1 MKERYEHFF
10 SPEEDVL
17 ISFAT
22 NFELDPRKDYEDVI
36 VFNNGLVCSSQH
48 YKYQLQYF
56 DELGYKILIHDYR
69 GHFQS
74 TLKKD
79 IETVTFHNIARDLE
93 KLFKH
98 CNIHST
104 HLVGHSMGVPVSAFI
119 YLDNPKV
126 VKSMIF
132 IAGTLFPM
140 KGVGMTNSVLKIL
153 ELSQKKSI
161 IPFGKLSKF
170 FWETGD
176 KNPLFRKIVRQT
188 GFNRKQVSEDYVKF
202 YLSKVAELGFD
213 LFAQL
218 FLELN
223 RQSFL
228 SELNEIHVPT
238 LVIAG
243 EKDFVVPHYLQ
254 KETAKQLDHGHYYFV
269 KSGSHVPQI
278 EFPELIN
285 ERINFF
291 LQELR

>member
-10 SPEEDVL
+10 SPEDDVL

-22 NFELDPRKDYEDVI
+22 NFEIDPRNEYEDVL

-48 YKYQLQYF
+48 YKYQLEFF
-56 DELGYKILIHDYR
+56 DQLGYKILIHDYR

-79 IETVTFHNIARDLE
+79 ITEITFHNIARDLE
-93 KLFKH
+93 KLFRH
-98 CNIHST
+98 QNIKST

-119 YLDNPKV
+119 YLDNPEV

-140 KGVGMTNSVLKIL
+140 KGIGMTDSVLKIL
-153 ELSQKKSI
+153 NIAQSNSL
-161 IPFGKLSKF
+161 IPFNKISKLI
-170 FWETGD
+170 WENSD
-176 KNPLFRKIVRQT
+176 KNFLFRKIVRLS
-188 GFNRKQVSEDYVKF
+188 GFNPKRVDDEYVKF
-202 YLSKVAELGFD
+202 YLSKVSELGFD
-213 LFAQL
+213 LFSQL

-223 RQSFL
+223 KQSFL
-228 SELNEIHVPT
+228 SNLRDICVPT

-254 KETAKQLDHGHYYFV
+254 KETAKNLDHGHYYFV

-285 ERINFF
+285 ERISFF
-291 LQELR
+291 LQNQR